1 MQEQEI
7 VKITEAAAFQIKEM
21 MKQNEEE
28 GATLR
33 VTVHGGG
40 CSGLSYGMGF
50 DRDVKEDDIQLSQY
64 GIDIVVDQES
74 APILKGTVIDYKQSL
89 MGGGFTIENPNA
101 IASCGCGSSFR
112 TAVNAGKPENC

>member
-1 MQEQEI
+1 MQGQEI

-40 CSGLSYGMGF
+40 AAAYPMAWDL
-50 DRDVKEDDIQLSQY
+50 
-64 GIDIVVDQES
+64 
-74 APILKGTVIDYKQSL
+74 TVISKTRTL
-89 MGGGFTIENPNA
+89 
-101 IASCGCGSSFR
+101 SC
-112 TAVNAGKPENC
+112 NNMELI